1 MKLHIYYGLD
11 DEEVPEDV
19 THVMIDNSV
28 AVIKR
33 GAFQR
38 CYHLVCVIMCDNV
51 WRIEG
56 YAFNCCRALR
66 FIRLS
71 KTLEYIGEFAFCGC
85 DSLEALFLP
94 STVKS
99 IGYRAFGYCR
109 SLRLMILPVA
119 VIKRGAFQ
127 RSYLLVCVIMCDN
140 VKRIE
145 GYAFWDCHALRI
157 IRLSKTLGYIGARAF
172 CGCKSLEALVLPS
185 TVKSIEDQAFNGCR
199 SLRLMI
205 LPHDIDFGNIEY
217 EIFGDTAIYQI
228 AVNTGVKYEMMEGSL
243 EALFL
248 PSTVKSIGYRAFGY
262 CRSLRLM
269 ILPHDIDFGN
279 IGYEIFGDTAI
290 YQIAVNTGVK
300 YEYVDIFTCTPES
313 ILRVNEWMY
322 HHMDEFPLH
331 KLCYS
336 SSVTV
341 KQINDYLIEHDDDGN
356 GVLVTLAIDPH
367 HGMNQFH
374 MLAMNPY
381 APAEA
386 IAALLDTNFQAVFR
400 TDYKQNTPL
409 DYARDYNVGGLVGMI
424 SGLCNHRNLSGPL
437 RVGDT
442 QSEHANK
449 RMKLEHSIKID

>member
-1 MKLHIYYGLD
+1 LNAPAASAMKLHIYRGLVD
-11 DEEVPEDV
+11 DEEIPEDV
-19 THVMIDNSV
+19 THVIIDNS
-28 AVIKR
+28 
-33 GAFQR
+33 
-38 CYHLVCVIMCDNV
+38 
-51 WRIEG
+51 
-56 YAFNCCRALR
+56 
-66 FIRLS
+66 
-71 KTLEYIGEFAFCGC
+71 
-85 DSLEALFLP
+85 
-94 STVKS
+94 
-99 IGYRAFGYCR
+99 
-109 SLRLMILPVA
+109 VA

-228 AVNTGVKYEMMEGSL
+228 AVNTGVKYE
-243 EALFL
+243 
-248 PSTVKSIGYRAFGY
+248 
-262 CRSLRLM
+262 
-269 ILPHDIDFGN
+269 
-279 IGYEIFGDTAI
+279 
-290 YQIAVNTGVK
+290 
-300 YEYVDIFTCTPES
+300 YVDIFTCTPES

-367 HGMNQFH
+367 HGMNPLH
-374 MLAMNPY
+374 MLAMNPH

-386 IAALLDTNFQAVFR
+386 IAALLDTNFQAIFR